1 MEQMEISYKGRSNYI
16 HHVNTWWWGKTITLV
31 SKDGYSTVE
40 LQFDDNYPTIAFIK
54 GLSVFQTR
62 RKEGY
67 GTEIMGC
74 CEAIAKKEGY
84 TFLQLSVNKE
94 QDWLVEWYKH
104 LGFVIIMKD
113 EHEFTMLK
121 TIKQM
126 NLWKPSDEQMSIL
139 WDALCTLKHENYK
152 HLEIIKSLHQDLKK
166 LKE

>member
-1 MEQMEISYKGRSNYI
+1 MTYKGMYNYI

-40 LQFDDNYPTIAFIK
+40 LQFDYNYPSIAFIK

-74 CEAIAKKEGY
+74 CEAVAKKEGY
-84 TFLQLSVNKE
+84 AFLQLCVNKE
-94 QDWLVEWYKH
+94 QNWLVDWYKR
-104 LGFVIIMKD
+104 LGFIVIMKD

-121 TIKQM
+121 VLEKTKQ
-126 NLWKPSDEQMSIL
+126 WKPSDMQIDCLYDAIARYNREGFSAATLMSLLEQ
-139 WDALCTLKHENYK
+139 
-152 HLEIIKSLHQDLKK
+152 LKK
-166 LKE
+166 LREE

>member
-1 MEQMEISYKGRSNYI
+1 MHNYI

-40 LQFDDNYPTIAFIK
+40 LQFDYNYPSIAFIK

-74 CEAIAKKEGY
+74 CEAVAKKEGY
-84 TFLQLSVNKE
+84 AFLQLCVNKE
-94 QDWLVEWYKH
+94 QNWLVDWYKR
-104 LGFVIIMKD
+104 LGFIVIMKD

-121 TIKQM
+121 VLEKTKQ
-126 NLWKPSDEQMSIL
+126 WKPSDEQMTTF
-139 WDALCTLKHENYK
+139 WDAICTLNQDGYK
-152 HLEIIKSLHQDLKK
+152 WINDMKSLYQDLQK
-166 LKE
+166 LK

>member
-1 MEQMEISYKGRSNYI
+1 MTYKGMHNYI

-40 LQFDDNYPTIAFIK
+40 LQFDYNYPSIVFIK

-74 CEAIAKKEGY
+74 CEAVAKKEGY

-121 TIKQM
+121 TLKQTTT
-126 NLWKPSDEQMSIL
+126 WKPSDEQMGLLQAIVNEPNNAASESCQIV
-139 WDALCTLKHENYK
+139 LKEV
-152 HLEIIKSLHQDLKK
+152 IRQLKK
-166 LKE
+166 LRGE

>member
-1 MEQMEISYKGRSNYI
+1 MTYKGMHNYI
-16 HHVNTWWWGKTITLV
+16 YHVNTWWWGKTITLV

-40 LQFDDNYPTIAFIK
+40 LQLDDNYPSTAFIK
-54 GLSVFQTR
+54 GLSVFSTR

-74 CEAIAKKEGY
+74 CEAVAKKEGY
-84 TFLQLSVNKE
+84 TFLQLSVDKE

-121 TIKQM
+121 ALEKTKQ
-126 NLWKPSDEQMSIL
+126 WKPSEEQMECLYDAIKHYQTNGYPASKLNELYEQMSKI
-139 WDALCTLKHENYK
+139 YK
-152 HLEIIKSLHQDLKK
+152 L
-166 LKE
+166 

>member
-1 MEQMEISYKGRSNYI
+1 MHNYI

-40 LQFDDNYPTIAFIK
+40 LQFDYNYPSIAFIK

-74 CEAIAKKEGY
+74 CEAVAKKEGY
-84 TFLQLSVNKE
+84 AFLQLCVNKE
-94 QDWLVEWYKH
+94 QNWLVDWYKR
-104 LGFVIIMKD
+104 LGFIVIMKD

-121 TIKQM
+121 VLEKTKQ
-126 NLWKPSDEQMSIL
+126 WKPSEEQIV
-139 WDALCTLKHENYK
+139 ALKHASNDCSIAFADMKILATLYEQLK
-152 HLEIIKSLHQDLKK
+152 ALHHYEQDT
-166 LKE
+166 

>member
-1 MEQMEISYKGRSNYI
+1 MTKGMHNYI

-40 LQFDDNYPTIAFIK
+40 LQFDDNYPSIAFIK
-54 GLSVFQTR
+54 GLSVFSTH

-74 CEAIAKKEGY
+74 CEAVAKKEGY

-121 TIKQM
+121 TLKQTTT
-126 NLWKPSDEQMSIL
+126 WKPSEEQMEALRIAAEVGTANDSWAMGIL
-139 WDALCTLKHENYK
+139 KGMYNELK
-152 HLEIIKSLHQDLKK
+152 SM
-166 LKE
+166 